1 MSVLPAENKRI
12 SSRLLTEGFYAL
24 NGMSAKSKEIS
35 AVIARLPELGSEAVR
50 DILVRDIKMLPCKCE
65 SLLDF
70 FSPKGGNENT
80 LAYLE
85 MFRGMDKSFDRGL
98 DALEKALEEKK
109 SYTVDLTLFEGTEGE
124 DGMIYEKNV

>member
-24 NGMSAKSKEIS
+24 SGMSAKSKEIS

-50 DILVRDIKMLPCKCE
+50 NILIQDVKMLPCKCE

-85 MFRGMDKSFDRGL
+85 MFRGMDKSFDAGL
-98 DALEKALEEKK
+98 DCVERALSENKDLA
-109 SYTVDLTLFEGTEGE
+109 VDLCLFEGAESE
-124 DGMIYEKNV
+124 DGTIYL